1 MKTEKQKIIIQN
13 IARAIKQS
21 DKIVLFHHVRADG
34 DTVSCS
40 YGLLKALQS
49 KFPEKTIKW
58 VADQEYL
65 STNFG
70 YLNIDFENAIDG
82 SEVDHSWTAIMG
94 DSAVKARIHGWEVYK
109 KAGVKIC
116 FDHHNNDID
125 FEADFY
131 WREPNYIASSL
142 QAVQIQDELG
152 IKRNSRIACL
162 SLVGILTDSNFF
174 KMSLNQQLPLQIATE
189 LMKDIDR
196 NDLQKIYTGMDQRTA
211 TQVKT
216 TAYALQNYI
225 SKDQV
230 AFIHWTDKLINE
242 YNTSA
247 DQIAD
252 PEVIANIKD
261 IGIWMAFTDYKD
273 DNFTRLEIRSNGCPV
288 DKIATK
294 FGGGGHTQ
302 AAGASLTYQSQTMI
316 NDVVEEAIKQYQ
328 EYKKSS

>member
-13 IARAIKQS
+13 IANAIKQS

-58 VADQEYL
+58 VADQKYL
-65 STNFG
+65 STNFW
-70 YLNIDFENAIDG
+70 YLNIDFNDAIDG
-82 SEVDHSWTAIMG
+82 SEVDESWTSIMG
-94 DSAVKARIHGWEVYK
+94 DSAVKARINGWDVYK

-116 FDHHNNDID
+116 FDHHNSQID

-131 WREPNYIASSL
+131 WREPNYVASAL
-142 QAVQIQDELG
+142 QAVQILDALE
-152 IKRNSRIACL
+152 INRNSRIACL

-174 KMSLNQQLPLQIATE
+174 HYSLNQHLPLQIAAQ
-189 LMKDIDR
+189 LMKDIKKQ
-196 NDLQKIYTGMDQRTA
+196 DLENMYTEMSQRTP
-211 TQVKT
+211 TEIKT
-216 TAYALQNYI
+216 TAYALQNYVA
-225 SKDQV
+225 KDEV
-230 AFIHWTDKLINE
+230 AYIHWTDDLINE

-247 DQIAD
+247 DQVAD
-252 PEVIANIKD
+252 PGVIANIKD
-261 IGIWMAFTDYKD
+261 IGIWISFTDYKD
-273 DNFTRLEIRSNGCPV
+273 GNFTRLELRSNGCPV

-302 AAGASLTYQSQTMI
+302 AAGASLTYQSQAMI
-316 NDVVEEAIKQYQ
+316 DKVVQEAIKQYQ
-328 EYKKSS
+328 AYKKSS